1 MEFILYVII
10 GGLIGSLVAI
20 ITINLFMPKPSVD
33 YRELIRQSEERL
45 EISKKHGEELDKM
58 LEEMKK

>member
-10 GGLIGSLVAI
+10 GSLTGSLIVL
-20 ITINLFMPKPSVD
+20 ITINLFNSKPSVD
-33 YRELIRQSEERL
+33 YQELIRQSEERL
-45 EISKKHGEELDKM
+45 EILKKHGEELDKM